1 MGQRGGKRDGA
12 GAPRGPRRIT
22 VAREIVGEVVY
33 EEMQKR
39 NANQKRGIDTLDEQM
54 RLWMGVAAKIQR
66 DYPETFSTDKT
77 FRYAMERAGHA
88 AAELAKYQTPRFK
101 AIPVR
106 EVPPLPKQPAG
117 EAPAAT
123 PAKGSNV
130 ISAVKKRSAQ
140 ANSDVYARMVRGG

>member
-22 VAREIVGEVVY
+22 VAREIVSEVVY

-54 RLWMGVAAKIQR
+54 RLWMGVAAKLQR

-77 FRYAMERAGHA
+77 FRYAMERAAHA

-106 EVPPLPKQPAG
+106 EVPALPKAPAG
-117 EAPAAT
+117 ETPAAN
-123 PAKGSNV
+123 PAKSNV

-140 ANSDVYARMVRGG
+140 ENADVYIRMVRGG